1 MMRNVL
7 IAVLSGALFGAG
19 LAVSGMVDPAR
30 IRGFLNVFG
39 HWDPT
44 LAFVMGG
51 AVGVMA
57 AAWMLKARM
66 QKPIYAETFPLPP
79 TGLIDARLII
89 GSAIFGVGWGLSGLC
104 PGPAIANLAISPRS
118 ALIFIG
124 PMLLGMA
131 IQSIVFQRGRI
142 SALIE
147 HTPARLRKSS

>member
-1 MMRNVL
+1 MIRNVL
-7 IAVLSGALFGAG
+7 IALLAGALFGAG

-30 IRGFLNVFG
+30 IRGFLDVFG

-57 AAWMLKARM
+57 VAWMIKERM
-66 QKPIYAETFPLPP
+66 RKPLSAETFPSPP
-79 TGLIDARLII
+79 KDLIDARLII
-89 GSAIFGVGWGLSGLC
+89 GSAIFGIGWGLSGLC
-104 PGPAIANLAISPRS
+104 PGPAVANLAIEPRS

-131 IQSIVFQRGRI
+131 IQRIAAQRGRV
-142 SALIE
+142 LTGNGR
-147 HTPARLRKSS
+147 TPIQQGRPS

>member
-7 IAVLSGALFGAG
+7 IALLSGVLFGAG

-30 IRGFLNVFG
+30 IRGFLDIFG

-66 QKPIYAETFPLPP
+66 KKPIYAETFPLPP

-89 GSAIFGVGWGLSGLC
+89 GAAIFGVGWGLSGLC
-104 PGPAIANLAISPRS
+104 PGPAIADFAINPHS

-131 IQSIVFQRGRI
+131 IQRIAFQRGRI
-142 SALIE
+142 SAFFGQI
-147 HTPARLRKSS
+147 PAQPRKPS